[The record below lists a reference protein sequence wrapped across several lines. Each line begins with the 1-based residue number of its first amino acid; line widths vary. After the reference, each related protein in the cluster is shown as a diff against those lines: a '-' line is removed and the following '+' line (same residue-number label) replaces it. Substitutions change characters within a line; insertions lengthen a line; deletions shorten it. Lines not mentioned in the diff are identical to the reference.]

1 MRMGEIPPEL
11 RIMYE
16 KMKETQRK
24 YEVYYALINIEG
36 ALDNFD
42 ELLKM
47 VKWKPPLVQDRF
59 YRAARQMLDNL
70 INQFQKELGIE

>member
-1 MRMGEIPPEL
+1 MAEIPPEF
-11 RIMYE
+11 RITYE

-24 YEVYYALINIEG
+24 YEVYHTLINIEG

-47 VKWKPPLVQDRF
+47 VKWKPPLVEDRF

-70 INQFQKELGIE
+70 IKQFQKELGVE